1 LLKDSDV
8 ETGNS
13 TAQLQR
19 LMLDFSKLGAN
30 IVMVDRQTGL
40 CFDHRLKRV

>member
-1 LLKDSDV
+1 MQSGSN
-8 ETGNS
+8 TS
-13 TAQLQR
+13 QLQT
-19 LMLDFSKLGAN
+19 LMLEFSKLGAN